1 MREYEVLFIIDP
13 TLDEEAKDAQIEKV
27 KGVIAEGGEVLDV
40 DVWGNRRL
48 AYEINK
54 KKDGFYVLI
63 TFNAG
68 ADLPKELDRRLR
80 IADNIMR
87 HITVC
92 HDEK

>member
-40 DVWGNRRL
+40 DVWGKRRL